1 MISGGKVI
9 TNAKQVQLQ
18 VKVKHELDLNV
29 AQVQRALRKD
39 LGLGY
44 RRVRKIPIQG
54 NSERCLVLRQ
64 QYALTMLPL
73 LKSGKR
79 IINVDETWINE
90 TNFSRKIWCRPDSP
104 GTEPVRAVSPS
115 LSMIAALDTDGRVYF
130 SLSHATTE

>member
-18 VKVKHELDLNV
+18 VKVKHELDLTV
-29 AQVQRALRKD
+29 AHVQRALRKD

-44 RRVRKIPIQG
+44 RRMRKIPIQG

-90 TNFSRKIWCRPDSP
+90 TNF
-104 GTEPVRAVSPS
+104 
-115 LSMIAALDTDGRVYF
+115 
-130 SLSHATTE
+130 